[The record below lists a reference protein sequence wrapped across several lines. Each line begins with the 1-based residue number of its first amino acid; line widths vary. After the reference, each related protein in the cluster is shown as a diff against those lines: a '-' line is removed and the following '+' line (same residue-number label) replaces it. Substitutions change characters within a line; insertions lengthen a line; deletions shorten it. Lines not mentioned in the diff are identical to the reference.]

1 MINKMVKE
9 KKYGL
14 MVLVMKDYI
23 IKEKNMEMVY
33 LNGLMDLFMK
43 ENFIKTIFKDKVNI
57 DGKMVENILENGKII
72 KWMAKEYIIMNI
84 YLDIYLVRW

>member
-14 MVLVMKDYI
+14 MELVMKDYI

-72 KWMAKEYIIMNI
+72 KWMAKEYIIII
-84 YLDIYLVRW
+84 YI